1 MIAKILKL
9 FAGSHYKRFY
19 KKTRP
24 IVAKINKI
32 EEQYQSL
39 TDEQLRAKTDEFKAR
54 YAKGESLDSLLPE
67 AFAAVKNAARRLCGK
82 TITVCGPGALR
93 RAANRRH
100 SPPPEYDCR
109 NGDRRRQNP
118 RIHPSPLSKFADRQR
133 LPPRHGKRIPRQ
145 ARLRM
150 DGIFVQLSRSVRLL
164 DIQYAGHGRE
174 G

>member
-67 AFAAVKNAARRLCGK
+67 AFAAVKDDVARF
-82 TITVCGPGALR
+82 A
-93 RAANRRH
+93 RAEGLEAH
-100 SPPPEYDCR
+100 
-109 NGDRRRQNP
+109 
-118 RIHPSPLSKFADRQR
+118 
-133 LPPRHGKRIPRQ
+133 
-145 ARLRM
+145 ARSA
-150 DGIFVQLSRSVRLL
+150 LSRFEEEN
-164 DIQYAGHGRE
+164 A
-174 G
+174 